1 MQAATDWREALEQ
14 ILDTKCAL
22 ICTGFSPADVE
33 RDVLAMDS
41 VEGLDFDWIVSPGE
55 NVFKSF
61 KWEVADVRGGAAERM
76 LIRAVRCARPTARGG
91 ANARSLE

>member
-1 MQAATDWREALEQ
+1 MQAATDWREALGQ

-41 VEGLDFDWIVSPGE
+41 VDGLDFEWIVSPGE

-61 KWEVADVRGGAAERM
+61 KWEVADVRGVPQADR
-76 LIRAVRCARPTARGG
+76 
-91 ANARSLE
+91 